1 MTKNLEKHKNR
12 QEEFNRE
19 LERLVEERTAKLK
32 ASEDS
37 LRKTQKD
44 LVRMEKIATLGQIA
58 STVNHEIK
66 TPLNVLYMNLQLLN
80 KKIRQSNIEESDLK
94 GSMLKIT
101 SLINNEIVRI
111 NGIIEE
117 FVKYARFPAPDFS
130 RNDLN
135 KIVRQIAE
143 ITSESA
149 SDANVSIEVAE
160 DKTIEPVLLDD
171 KKITQA
177 LLNLCMNAIQAMPE
191 GGTLRLATQKEGDHV
206 VLSVADTG
214 KGIDPDDLQKIFEPF

>member
-1 MTKNLEKHKNR
+1 
-12 QEEFNRE
+12 
-19 LERLVEERTAKLK
+19 
-32 ASEDS
+32 
-37 LRKTQKD
+37 
-44 LVRMEKIATLGQIA
+44 MEKIATLGQIA

-80 KKIRQSNIEESDLK
+80 KKIRQCKVEKSELK
-94 GSMLKIT
+94 ENMLKIT

-130 RNDLN
+130 RSDMNE
-135 KIVRQIAE
+135 IVRQIAE

-160 DKTIEPVLLDD
+160 DKTIKPVLLDD
-171 KKITQA
+171 KKNHPGPSQSLHECHSSHARRRNTQA
-177 LLNLCMNAIQAMPE
+177 
-191 GGTLRLATQKEGDHV
+191 GD
-206 VLSVADTG
+206 S
-214 KGIDPDDLQKIFEPF
+214 KGR